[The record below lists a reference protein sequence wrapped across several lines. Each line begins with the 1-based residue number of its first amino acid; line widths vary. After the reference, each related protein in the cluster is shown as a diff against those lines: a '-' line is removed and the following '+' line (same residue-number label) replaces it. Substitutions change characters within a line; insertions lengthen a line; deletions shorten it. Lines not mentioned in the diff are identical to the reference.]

1 VFKKISAENQSK
13 KITLFFD
20 VAKRPP
26 FPQPPEIIV
35 GRFLPEIEV
44 GTISARDYLWQSLR

>member
-1 VFKKISAENQSK
+1 VLKKISAENQSK

-26 FPQPPEIIV
+26 FPQPPGLLGYTQEN
-35 GRFLPEIEV
+35 PNKK
-44 GTISARDYLWQSLR
+44 

>member
-1 VFKKISAENQSK
+1 VLKKISAENQSK

-26 FPQPPEIIV
+26 FPQPPGKRLIDLA
-35 GRFLPEIEV
+35 GAF
-44 GTISARDYLWQSLR
+44 